1 VKSFIPLAALMTQE
15 VSFADG
21 SNDTHK
27 RSKSIL
33 KNKSDARL
41 ASDPESERLLS
52 DTGSGVSDISV
63 IPVSLTKIFLN
74 IIKDSLVFTGRRKFR
89 FLAK

>member
-1 VKSFIPLAALMTQE
+1 MKKKNLQFCYSQRKENSFITFQS
-15 VSFADG
+15 SFSDG
-21 SNDTHK
+21 SNSIETHK

-33 KNKSDARL
+33 KNKSDIRL

-63 IPVSLTKIFLN
+63 IPVSLFIFEM
-74 IIKDSLVFTGRRKFR
+74 SWMF
-89 FLAK
+89 

>member
-1 VKSFIPLAALMTQE
+1 MSF
-15 VSFADG
+15 SDG
-21 SNDTHK
+21 AGDTHK

-41 ASDPESERLLS
+41 GSDPESERLLS

-63 IPVSLTKIFLN
+63 IPVSLIRAC
-74 IIKDSLVFTGRRKFR
+74 IKLIN
-89 FLAK
+89 

>member
-1 VKSFIPLAALMTQE
+1 MNDFQLFLPCHNIL
-15 VSFADG
+15 DG
-21 SNDTHK
+21 DTHK

-41 ASDPESERLLS
+41 GSDPESERLLS

-63 IPVSLTKIFLN
+63 IPVSLIGVKIEHNYSFLH
-74 IIKDSLVFTGRRKFR
+74 SLSVG
-89 FLAK
+89 

>member
-1 VKSFIPLAALMTQE
+1 MIFNYFPFYFYITYI
-15 VSFADG
+15 DG
-21 SNDTHK
+21 SGETHK

-41 ASDPESERLLS
+41 GSDPESERLLS

-63 IPVSLTKIFLN
+63 IPVSFNL
-74 IIKDSLVFTGRRKFR
+74 
-89 FLAK
+89 

>member
-1 VKSFIPLAALMTQE
+1 MKNSFHFFLSIF
-15 VSFADG
+15 VRFHFADG
-21 SNDTHK
+21 SNSNETHK

-33 KNKSDARL
+33 KNKSDIRL

-63 IPVSLTKIFLN
+63 IPVSCCLNFKCLYFLN
-74 IIKDSLVFTGRRKFR
+74 YKSGFH
-89 FLAK
+89 

>member
-1 VKSFIPLAALMTQE
+1 MMNDLQFILFISISFFYRLCLL
-15 VSFADG
+15 VSFADSSG
-21 SNDTHK
+21 ETHK

-41 ASDPESERLLS
+41 GSDPESERLLS

-63 IPVSLTKIFLN
+63 IPVSASN
-74 IIKDSLVFTGRRKFR
+74 
-89 FLAK
+89 

>member
-1 VKSFIPLAALMTQE
+1 MHDDDEWLAINFFSL
-15 VSFADG
+15 DG
-21 SNDTHK
+21 SSDTHK

-41 ASDPESERLLS
+41 VSDPESERLLS

-63 IPVSLTKIFLN
+63 IPVSL
-74 IIKDSLVFTGRRKFR
+74 IIQ
-89 FLAK
+89 

>member
-1 VKSFIPLAALMTQE
+1 MINEFQTFSSL
-15 VSFADG
+15 D
-21 SNDTHK
+21 DTHK

-63 IPVSLTKIFLN
+63 IPVNLIN
-74 IIKDSLVFTGRRKFR
+74 
-89 FLAK
+89 